1 MISSRSVRNEKRTE
15 THGMSL
21 GNKYRTSKEQSAF
34 TEKSVCF
41 YETNDIADIKSF
53 VYGNCIDGVDFE
65 EGV

>member
-1 MISSRSVRNEKRTE
+1 
-15 THGMSL
+15 MSL